1 MGQMKIHRLIL
12 LGTALVTAPLA
23 MAKLPFTNDALGKV
37 EGTLD
42 FCAQTDSQSA
52 AKYQERKKAMV
63 QGVSEQELAE
73 ARASQE
79 YKDAYES
86 TSSELEKVPKEKVVA
101 ACTAFLKG
109 DK

>member
-1 MGQMKIHRLIL
+1 MKIHRVIL

-23 MAKLPFTNDALGKV
+23 MAKLPFTNDALGKI

-42 FCAQTDSQSA
+42 FCAQNDSQSA

-63 QGVSEQELAE
+63 HGVSEQELAE

-79 YKDAYES
+79 YKDAYDW
-86 TSSELEKVPKEKVVA
+86 TNTELAKVPKEKVA
-101 ACTAFLKG
+101 EACTAFLKG
-109 DK
+109 N